1 MSDDEDWIT
10 EDMDDYY
17 LGTQVEEEYVDPSDY
32 SYVDPETGLTPKQ
45 QAYLDYKRALELYNY
60 NWVGVP
66 WWARKEDPPRW
77 EDFWQE
83 PVYQQPT
90 SLRGAQRSGATW
102 QPTRKVTKAEK
113 WGIGLLIALYVG
125 GLIAFLAYLMWG

>member
-17 LGTQVEEEYVDPSDY
+17 LGTQVEEGYVDSNDY
-32 SYVDPETGLTPKQ
+32 SYVDPETGLTPNQ

-83 PVYQQPT
+83 SVVYARPS
-90 SLRGAQRSGATW
+90 SLRGGTTK
-102 QPTRKVTKAEK
+102 QPTRTVTKAEK
-113 WGIGLLIALYVG
+113 WGIGIAVALYVG

>member
-1 MSDDEDWIT
+1 MTDDEDWIT

-17 LGTQVEEEYVDPSDY
+17 LGTQVEEEYVDPNDY

-83 PVYQQPT
+83 PVYQRPT
-90 SLRGAQRSGATW
+90 SLRGAQRSGTTW
-102 QPTRKVTKAEK
+102 QPTRPKTKGQK
-113 WGIGLLIALYVG
+113 WGIAIAVVLWVIAIALLILSAL
-125 GLIAFLAYLMWG
+125 

>member
-1 MSDDEDWIT
+1 MTDDEDWIT
-10 EDMDDYY
+10 EDMDDYF
-17 LGTQVEEEYVDPSDY
+17 LGTPQEPEPVDPKDY

-83 PVYQQPT
+83 PVYVQPV
-90 SLRGAQRSGATW
+90 RPQRHLS
-102 QPTRKVTKAEK
+102 KEDKADR
-113 WGIGLLIALYVG
+113 WGFGIMAALYVI
-125 GLIAFLAYLMWG
+125 GLIAFLVYLLWD

>member
-10 EDMDDYY
+10 EDMDDNF
-17 LGTQVEEEYVDPSDY
+17 LGTPQEPEYVDPTDY
-32 SYVDPETGLTPKQ
+32 SYVDPETGLTPKH

-83 PVYQQPT
+83 QVYQQPT
-90 SLRGAQRSGATW
+90 SLRGGTTKKQS
-102 QPTRKVTKAEK
+102 TRTVTKAEK
-113 WGIGLLIALYVG
+113 WSIGIAVTLYVG
-125 GLIAFLAYLMWG
+125 GLIAFLFYLLWG

>member
-1 MSDDEDWIT
+1 MVMTDDEDWIT
-10 EDMDDYY
+10 EDMDDYF
-17 LGTQVEEEYVDPSDY
+17 LGTPQEPEYVDPNDY

-45 QAYLDYKRALELYNY
+45 QAYFAYKQALEEYNY

-83 PVYQQPT
+83 PVYVQPVHP
-90 SLRGAQRSGATW
+90 QRHH
-102 QPTRKVTKAEK
+102 TKEDKADS
-113 WGIGLLIALYVG
+113 WGFGVLAALYVI
-125 GLIAFLAYLMWG
+125 GLIAFLVYLLWD